1 MYFFF
6 SVLLSSLLLSF
17 ANDVRAQTSE
27 ADLNH
32 RLVGKPLYI
41 RGFWGD
47 DTLHFDS
54 IGQLI
59 GRSDRIPFTLSGI
72 DIEGSH
78 LERDALVLVGYRVG
92 LKFRDNRSTRI
103 KLKLGSHA
111 PVRDEE
117 VRIIIDRP
125 ANGDFKQALDQ
136 VFAEDLADPDLVF
149 PAYWQRYVDENLLPH
164 SSTTWKETAEKEPTP
179 PNRIGGAVKPP
190 KLLKSVEPQFSQAA
204 KNLKE
209 GGNVMVNVYLGEDG
223 KPYHFSI
230 VRPAGLGLDEQALAA
245 VRRYTFKPATE
256 NGRPIAV
263 ELNIEVAF
271 RVF

>member
-1 MYFFF
+1 MYFF

-17 ANDVRAQTSE
+17 AHGARAQTSE

-78 LERDALVLVGYRVG
+78 LERDALILDGYRVG
-92 LKFRDNRSTRI
+92 LKFKDNRSTRI
-103 KLKLGSHA
+103 KLKLGPHA
-111 PVRDEE
+111 PLGDEQ

-125 ANGDFKQALDQ
+125 ANGDFKLALDR
-136 VFAEDLADPDLVF
+136 VFAEDLSDADLVF
-149 PAYWQRYVDENLLPH
+149 PTYWQRYVHENLFPPD
-164 SSTTWKETAEKEPTP
+164 SPTSQATVEEQP
-179 PNRIGGAVKPP
+179 AAPKRIGGAVKPP